1 MNKKIID
8 QISQISKDLRLPAF
22 GKHMQVAIA
31 EGLKQQASYEQVIL
45 SILTW
50 EMEERDVNREKV
62 RLRNASFPQLKY
74 LQDLDRDELP
84 DDGKSKLPSLETL
97 EFIKEGSNIIL
108 GGSPGTGKSHIA
120 IGLGIKACMA
130 GHSVMF
136 TQVAKLLTQIRESHS
151 TRTLRNLESKFEK
164 YDLVICDELGY
175 ISFDKQGSEMLFNHL
190 SLRSGIKSTIIT
202 SNQSFD
208 KWQDTFGKDTVLTAA
223 LLDRLTHK
231 AYLVNMNGKSYRM
244 KETKKMIDSKKAA
257 KPQQRSEILLS

>member
-8 QISQISKDLRLPAF
+8 QISQISKALRLPAF
-22 GKHMQVAIA
+22 GRHMQVAIT
-31 EGLKQQASYEQVIL
+31 EGLVQNASYEQVIL
-45 SILTW
+45 SILTR
-50 EMEERDVNREKV
+50 EMEERDINREKV
-62 RLRNASFPQLKY
+62 RLRKAGFPQLKY
-74 LQDLDRDELP
+74 LQDLDREELP
-84 DDGKSKLPSLETL
+84 ADGKSKLASLETL
-97 EFIKEGSNIIL
+97 EFIKEGANIIL

-120 IGLGIKACMA
+120 IGLGIRACMA
-130 GHSVMF
+130 GHSVLF
-136 TQVAKLLTQIRESHS
+136 TKVAKLLTQIRESHS
-151 TRTLRNLESKFEK
+151 SRTLRTLESKFEK

-244 KETKKMIDSKKAA
+244 KETKKMIDSKKTA
-257 KPQQRSEILLS
+257 KAQRPEILLS